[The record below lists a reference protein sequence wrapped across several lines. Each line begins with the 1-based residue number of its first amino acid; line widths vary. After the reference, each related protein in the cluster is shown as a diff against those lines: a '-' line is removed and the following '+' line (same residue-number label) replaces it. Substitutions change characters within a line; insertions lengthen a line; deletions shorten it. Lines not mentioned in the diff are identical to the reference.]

1 MGVVRLATIPG
12 GIESYTRRPDSGTM
26 PSLEHLM
33 NMIPGQTKG
42 KYLSLT
48 VLVQNRMKKPTPMVV
63 VGKVIMAVPTA
74 AGSPIIQQGK
84 ERWEPNLNLDLPN
97 L

>member
-1 MGVVRLATIPG
+1 MGIYRLATIPG
-12 GIESYTRRPDSGTM
+12 GVESYSRPDSDAI
-26 PSLEHLM
+26 PSFEHLM
-33 NMIPGQTKG
+33 NMIPGQKNG

-63 VGKVIMAVPTA
+63 VGKAIMAVGTV
-74 AGSPIIQQGK
+74 AGSSIIRQGK
-84 ERWEPNLNLDLPN
+84 EKWEPNLDLDLPN

>member
-1 MGVVRLATIPG
+1 MIPG
-12 GIESYTRRPDSGTM
+12 GIESYSLSPDSNAI
-26 PSLEHLM
+26 PSFDHLM
-33 NMIPGQTKG
+33 NMIPGLKNG

-63 VGKVIMAVPTA
+63 VGKAIMAVGTV
-74 AGSPIIQQGK
+74 AGSSTIRQGK
-84 ERWEPNLNLDLPN
+84 DKREPNIDLDLPN

>member
-1 MGVVRLATIPG
+1 
-12 GIESYTRRPDSGTM
+12 M
-26 PSLEHLM
+26 PSFEHLM
-33 NMIPGQTKG
+33 NMIPGQRNG

-63 VGKVIMAVPTA
+63 VGKAIMAVGTV
-74 AGSPIIQQGK
+74 AGSPIVRRGK
-84 ERWEPNLNLDLPN
+84 EKWEPNLDLDLPN